1 MKNYF
6 LILIT
11 IFSFNA
17 FSAMNTEISCEM
29 KREEWDKMGFEFRFL
44 TSKRAISLFHFQK
57 GEVSGT
63 RNSPVSA
70 IHESSE
76 ARYVGI
82 NFLSDEKLVFIFITP
97 IFSVENL
104 GIPYDIEV
112 VSSIYGPVFVKCRAT
127 K

>member
-1 MKNYF
+1 MKF
-6 LILIT
+6 IFILLSL
-11 IFSFNA
+11 FSFNA
-17 FSAMNTEISCEM
+17 MAALNTEITCEM

-44 TSKRAISLFHFQK
+44 TPKRAISLFHFQK
-57 GEVSGT
+57 GEVTGS

-82 NFLSDEKLVFIFITP
+82 NFVSDEKLVFIFITP
-97 IFSVENL
+97 IFAVENL
-104 GIPYDIEV
+104 GMPYDIEV
-112 VSSIYGPVFVKCRAT
+112 VSSIYGPIFVKCRAI

>member
-1 MKNYF
+1 MKF
-6 LILIT
+6 IFILLSL
-11 IFSFNA
+11 FSFNA
-17 FSAMNTEISCEM
+17 MSALNTEISCEM
-29 KREEWDKMGFEFRFL
+29 KREEWDKMGLEFRFL
-44 TSKRAISLFHFQK
+44 TSRRAISLFHFQK
-57 GEVSGT
+57 GEISGT

-82 NFLSDEKLVFIFITP
+82 NFLSDEKLVFIFLTP
-97 IFSVENL
+97 IFAVENL
-104 GIPYDIEV
+104 GIPFDIEV